1 MHIRRA
7 LYGAVLAA
15 LLPMLAIA
23 CRGGDDS
30 AAEEP
35 TDLPDDFAARVLQ
48 LGEPVDT
55 VLETRQGALVPGLQ
69 AILNPEP
76 MTTIGIAV
84 EAGDERLT
92 LIAETVGLTADE
104 FRAAWEDDRA
114 SAFALFAS
122 GLRDADD
129 PQAIRDQ
136 LFLSTIAALPVHPDG
151 VLVGSSRID
160 NPDGSQRYIIVY
172 DLVGNGS
179 EIEQTVARQ
188 LDQSPWQ
195 ATGGQSSEEISIVQF
210 QSTISADVQGVAWVQ
225 PIASSA
231 TLEAAAAAAAAADD
245 DATDDDASGDAAA
258 TLEGPFVSLLYL
270 IQALPPSTAEPS
282 PFELPVGRPLPQGFP
297 AAFLIDADMTI
308 VNSAWSTQPGGK
320 VYRLTILTVGSNFDL
335 AESYRE
341 RIEAEG
347 WELTS
352 DEAVGFATLLAFA
365 SEDDGLLGQVEL
377 DAFAEDDSYAQIVID
392 VQVSSRS
399 PSPE

>member
-7 LYGAVLAA
+7 LYAAVLAA

-23 CRGGDDS
+23 CRGGDDG

-48 LGEPVDT
+48 LGEPVGT

-92 LIAETVGLTADE
+92 LIAETVGITADE

-114 SAFALFAS
+114 SAFALFAT
-122 GLRDADD
+122 GLRNADD
-129 PQAIRDQ
+129 AQAIRDE

-151 VLVGSSRID
+151 VLVGTSRID
-160 NPDGSQRYIIVY
+160 NPDGSQRYILVY
-172 DLVGNGS
+172 DLAGDS
-179 EIEQTVARQ
+179 TEIEQTVARQ

-231 TLEAAAAAAAAADD
+231 TLEAVAAEAAASDD
-245 DATDDDASGDAAA
+245 EASGDAAA
-258 TLEGPFVSLLYL
+258 TIEGPFASLLYL
-270 IQALPPSTAEPS
+270 IQALPPSMAEPS
-282 PFELPVGRPLPQGFP
+282 PFELPIGRPLPQGFP
-297 AAFLIDADMTI
+297 AAFLIDDDMTI
-308 VNSAWSTQPGGK
+308 VNSAWSTQPGGT

-335 AESYRE
+335 ADSYRE